1 LSEQRSSF
9 TVIPDSYANGWRLE
23 CALCALAP
31 MVLSLVLLSLP
42 ESPLWLS
49 LHARQN
55 GYEHIGGIQSSHPA
69 VNEQT
74 GCGACLLL
82 QGNSKKAL
90 HLLVPLLVLYQLSGF
105 GWLMSDMKSV
115 LSDETGLFSVAVGG
129 AHAAG
134 SILSLTLIPKFKR
147 RTILVHAST
156 AYIVVLLLVAT
167 AFSSDNW
174 AARSVVTGFRACGV
188 VLAIGIFQAG
198 VAPMFWGELLRA
210 RLFVAKPYSLFVQ
223 CSSQRF
229 SNHELEV
236 LAYAWLSSVAQF
248 WPQ

>member
-1 LSEQRSSF
+1 
-9 TVIPDSYANGWRLE
+9 VIPDSYANGWRLE

-105 GWLMSDMKSV
+105 GWLMSDIKSV
-115 LSDETGLFSVAVGG
+115 LSDETVFLGCCWRCS
-129 AHAAG
+129 
-134 SILSLTLIPKFKR
+134 SILSLKLIPKFKQLR
-147 RTILVHAST
+147 LRT
-156 AYIVVLLLVAT
+156 LLCCYWLRQL
-167 AFSSDNW
+167 S
-174 AARSVVTGFRACGV
+174 AAENNSAAGSVVTGVQGCGV

-198 VAPMFWGELLRA
+198 VAPMFWG
-210 RLFVAKPYSLFVQ
+210 
-223 CSSQRF
+223 
-229 SNHELEV
+229 
-236 LAYAWLSSVAQF
+236 
-248 WPQ
+248 

>member
-1 LSEQRSSF
+1 M
-9 TVIPDSYANGWRLE
+9 IPDSYANGWRLE

-105 GWLMSDMKSV
+105 GWLMSAGV
-115 LSDETGLFSVAVGG
+115 GHIGVA
-129 AHAAG
+129 
-134 SILSLTLIPKFKR
+134 SR
-147 RTILVHAST
+147 RTRMTPTKILRNCT
-156 AYIVVLLLVAT
+156 MK
-167 AFSSDNW
+167 
-174 AARSVVTGFRACGV
+174 RPC
-188 VLAIGIFQAG
+188 
-198 VAPMFWGELLRA
+198 
-210 RLFVAKPYSLFVQ
+210 
-223 CSSQRF
+223 
-229 SNHELEV
+229 
-236 LAYAWLSSVAQF
+236 
-248 WPQ
+248 

>member
-1 LSEQRSSF
+1 MKPVSS
-9 TVIPDSYANGWRLE
+9 R
-23 CALCALAP
+23 
-31 MVLSLVLLSLP
+31 
-42 ESPLWLS
+42 
-49 LHARQN
+49 
-55 GYEHIGGIQSSHPA
+55 
-69 VNEQT
+69 
-74 GCGACLLL
+74 LLL
-82 QGNSKKAL
+82 E
-90 HLLVPLLVLYQLSGF
+90 VLMQQ
-105 GWLMSDMKSV
+105 
-115 LSDETGLFSVAVGG
+115 
-129 AHAAG
+129 AAF
-134 SILSLTLIPKFKR
+134 PKFKPEQYWSILR
-147 RTILVHAST
+147 LRT
-156 AYIVVLLLVAT
+156 LLCCYWLRQLSAAT
-167 AFSSDNW
+167 DW